1 MRNAKKTFRMPG
13 PAAAGFTLTEIL
25 VVIAIITILVG
36 AIVGISA
43 YVFEQARR
51 KQTETAQ
58 KLLLSAIDA
67 YYDAS
72 SPKQYPPN
80 TDSGVAAANT
90 GEALVRYLT
99 GRHNNNVSF
108 PDAPPV
114 VAATKVLQDMPQ
126 KAFNPAGTGGFN
138 VLDGWGNAMRYDPN
152 GGFGGRPLVT
162 SNGKD
167 GDPNTTNDNISS
179 DGR

>member
-1 MRNAKKTFRMPG
+1 MPG

-43 YVFEQARR
+43 YVFEQSRR
-51 KQTETAQ
+51 KQTETVQ

-72 SPKQYPPN
+72 SPKTYPPN
-80 TDSGVAAANT
+80 TIPPNPLDLNQTGFVLMSYLTGQNGTSPPNTAAVAAA
-90 GEALVRYLT
+90 
-99 GRHNNNVSF
+99 
-108 PDAPPV
+108 
-114 VAATKVLQDMPQ
+114 TKALQDMPQ
-126 KAFNPAGTGGFN
+126 KALQLSPLAI
-138 VLDGWGNAMRYDPN
+138 LDGWGKAMRYDPN

-162 SNGKD
+162 SAGKD
-167 GDPNTTNDNISS
+167 GNFVTSDNISS